1 MLNIDRWLPLL
12 VIVVLTSPSLAIA
25 QARDLVNELNDARR
39 IFVPVEDLDVIIER
53 DKQGVLLPR
62 AKFDVLLTQA
72 RANSEKNAVPAG
84 TPLIL
89 AAADYEAEIS
99 GDQLLITVTA
109 DLMQFEDD
117 WHESRFALQRLSL
130 EQALVDDIPALIGR
144 HPDGSVSLF
153 TDSRGKHSIKL
164 QLSTELTALGSDQ
177 VAAFSLLKA
186 PSGTLTLTLPAG
198 KRLLIGNLQLE
209 RPAPLDQVAEYRI
222 PVGGTGGL
230 QLRVTDRAT
239 ENAADSLMFA
249 STGYG
254 LHVIP
259 GEVTWHAL
267 TTLQIFGK
275 PVERLS
281 FSVPRRLEI
290 ADVDA
295 TGLEGWELS
304 DDPDD
309 AQRTNLSLTFGQ
321 AFEGSRKISLKGV
334 MAADA
339 GDSWSVPPLRID
351 NVTSHVGQI
360 VIQYPA
366 GVRLRVEETAGVR
379 RATQAQKAAV
389 DMPDETS
396 NSEEFLRFDIWQPDF
411 LLQMSTQP
419 KERAVQAAVAAVLD
433 VNATGLELQS
443 ALTIETHFAPLFELD
458 IHIPAEWQVLSAIRD
473 NQNLK
478 WQLVPLD
485 EVGVNQLRILLD
497 PPLAAE
503 TSSQIRLSLRRDVEG
518 WPVESEPLTIDLPE
532 LFLPQSSLSEGAFVV
547 RGDDDL
553 ELDALELT
561 GLDPY
566 PLKAAYERLRFQSQD
581 TRFSGK
587 LKITRRPSRIAA
599 QTVTFGRIDPQTV
612 HTFIQSVVEVQGG
625 GVRTI
630 QVALPESAGSA
641 LRFECPGP
649 RIVEQKANAPQNGE
663 RIWTLKFDQRLR
675 GQALIRCD
683 IELPRGDDKTFT
695 VPQCRVVDAERQSSF
710 FAVEAGG
717 EQRLTIVATDANKDP
732 LPEVD
737 PLALPNVYY
746 QPKERIVAVY
756 RAPAPGAVLTLSEQ
770 KFEKLPVQTAIC
782 PLLEVATILGG
793 TGELQHRATFRL
805 NVVGVQGLHVTF
817 PNDSKL
823 WAALVDDRPIEV
835 RRSGDV
841 YLIPLTSTNLPFGSV
856 PSAAI
861 ANPAMGNSERHVLR
875 LFYRS
880 EAAAG
885 SQFGTL
891 AQNPPTLT
899 VESGQ
904 RTALPVEVLE
914 QKWTLHYPEETRLID
929 SHSPLEPSQPLDR
942 TSLLTNWSSE
952 LRIPTLASLGW
963 QLLIVVATIGVIA
976 LLRAGFQRKRLLM
989 TQFVLALVF
998 CAIAIALLLPAVQQ
1012 PRYTGGYNAERTKKN
1027 AASRAPAS
1035 PTSEASS
1042 REYVQFD
1049 ALEAAPQSA
1058 LPGLKDSLTELSD
1071 QESDRVDS
1079 FKSTYGKRDSSLLPQ
1094 QSNGSDFSPA
1104 PTLAM
1109 DGKQLEPQQGN
1120 DPNANR
1126 RPIQAP
1132 ETSNRSGRSALL
1144 SLAID
1149 FVPPTGSREKSFQY
1163 IGADNPP
1170 TGIPLV
1176 VDYVD
1181 RRALGSLRVFLI
1193 ALVAMSAWLW
1203 RKTSIS
1209 SKIGLATLGLALPLA
1224 VLPLAPMSWQAAI
1237 DGLFIGTLV
1246 ASLIWLICG
1255 GIRLCQSRFLAHS
1268 VKGVALSIALVAC
1281 FSTESFADDV
1291 PPVESAKPVTTSI
1304 PTTLIVPFDA
1314 GTEPLAS
1321 ERVFLSHDQFRQL
1334 YRLANPDQVS
1344 KNVAPQPGGV
1354 FEALYAAKLVLNEK
1368 TPAESVVKVAARFA
1382 VKSFVDGQLIVELP
1396 VGQVVVIEA
1405 KLDGQTAALITSGGC
1420 LQVAIP
1426 KSGLHVIDL
1435 LFEVPAKLS
1444 GTTGSFSLPLKPVP
1458 AGRLTFELP
1467 GQELSVRV
1475 NGSSTIFRRVTKED
1489 LPLLEFPIDKGGD
1502 VAVSWQPRQAQGAAN
1517 AVVHV
1522 DSIAAITLAD
1532 AGVYISNGFAARVRQ
1547 GGIADTL
1554 FKLPQTLKLQAVSGP
1569 DVGGWELQGDGD
1581 DRQLRVIFRRNVT
1594 DQTRITIDA
1603 FLDSKVETESKVIAV
1618 PQIVPRDATNEI
1630 GQVAVFAG
1638 DQFSIRAEQVESLT
1652 QIDGDK
1658 FSTQIAVTRPQTA
1671 PQLAYRFSK
1680 RPFQLTLRAT
1690 RQESQAHVTSQQAA
1704 LITLR
1709 KQQLTTRLR
1718 YNLTGAPRS
1727 SVSVILPE
1735 KFVLLDAQAT
1745 GLRDYYVAK
1754 QDDGD
1759 LLTVELNE
1767 PKLGNVEI
1775 VVAGFVPRDEVT
1787 SSSIV
1792 FPQPL
1797 EPTHLETAA
1806 AIWLDE
1812 GFISTL
1818 DAFEGWRSTDASSVN
1833 DELRAVRPN
1842 QAVQFAFTSNSTQP
1856 SPITFT
1862 TVQSVPRIAAN
1873 GLSMVTVTDVATVY
1887 LLALQWQI
1895 DGARTDTLTLIT
1907 PDWLVGKLDFQ
1918 GPNVRDATYSD
1929 AGNKTTRW
1937 IIHLRTP
1944 ESGNVFITATAT
1956 LPPAASE
1963 VLAPALVFEHD
1974 RKPLERQR
1982 QYVLLINSS
1991 LSQLTSVDPS
2001 LTEPVQREDVPVV
2014 VNQEFID
2021 QATELVRVKT
2031 LNAAPSWSLH
2041 KFAQQSSAP
2050 ASVNVADMTTILSR
2064 DGTYRAQ
2071 AIYTMKNHTRQFLAI
2086 KMPEGT
2092 ELLSVFVAGQ
2102 PSRAVTTK
2110 LDSLKGDSIQLIAL
2124 PKTSAA
2130 SLSFPVKIVWRGS
2143 LGRLLPK
2150 SARLTREE
2158 VSVPAP
2164 RILSQQDDAEYGIP
2178 VARTRWTVYLP
2189 EDLDAEPVSSAARH
2203 NLNLSDD
2210 SDNLYGNAALQEA
2223 EELLGYFEQVR
2234 EGNKRVQSLNNLKQ
2248 IGVAADNLKEL
2259 GKALNNYRGRSGDA
2273 TFSKNKA
2280 EVMRRLAE
2288 VERIA
2293 NEEKQKTNSYFANSA
2308 IQGPQQGV
2316 NSLQAEGLAEGAA
2329 IAIGQ
2334 QNAFNLSNGTAVIAN
2349 SGQGPG
2355 GKTLEDSINFG
2366 LSSLSAS
2373 SSVSS
2378 PKDAAKPAVDP
2389 SSGKQSG
2396 EGPNLNTSRSQLRQ
2410 SNDANID
2417 QLNSE
2422 VTRNRTVIQRYQAN
2436 TPSGA
2441 LPNEPNGPSGPQ
2453 SGDQLSRSGLN
2464 RGLISQNGDVNGV
2477 FPGNNTLW
2485 NFGTIQD
2492 GEGQPN
2498 SAGMGND
2505 LRFREMGGMGGGM
2518 STFNTNKGD
2527 GFSVGGFGK
2536 PADGLETPVGLGG
2549 LGGVPQAAPPLGW
2562 NVELAQ
2568 QAANDGRG
2576 GEQEGRM
2583 SRNSRVAPGWKQP
2596 GGLSLG
2602 IDLPVIGRKLVFTK
2616 SGGDPKLSLAVQS
2629 RQSIRWG
2636 IGLVWSIAS
2645 LATAIAVLLTLR
2657 KSSGLYQLLSL
2668 LPIIGAVLGVI
2679 GFCVLP
2685 TPFNAAAFGLFLISS
2700 FIAAFSRRTAM
2711 A

>member
-1 MLNIDRWLPLL
+1 M
-12 VIVVLTSPSLAIA
+12 
-25 QARDLVNELNDARR
+25 
-39 IFVPVEDLDVIIER
+39 
-53 DKQGVLLPR
+53 
-62 AKFDVLLTQA
+62 
-72 RANSEKNAVPAG
+72 
-84 TPLIL
+84 
-89 AAADYEAEIS
+89 
-99 GDQLLITVTA
+99 
-109 DLMQFEDD
+109 
-117 WHESRFALQRLSL
+117 
-130 EQALVDDIPALIGR
+130 
-144 HPDGSVSLF
+144 
-153 TDSRGKHSIKL
+153 
-164 QLSTELTALGSDQ
+164 
-177 VAAFSLLKA
+177 
-186 PSGTLTLTLPAG
+186 
-198 KRLLIGNLQLE
+198 
-209 RPAPLDQVAEYRI
+209 
-222 PVGGTGGL
+222 
-230 QLRVTDRAT
+230 TDRAT

-267 TTLQIFGK
+267 TTLQIYGK

-321 AFEGSRKISLKGV
+321 AFEGSRKITLKGV

-351 NVTSHVGQI
+351 NVTSHIGQI

-366 GVRLRVEETAGVR
+366 GVRIRVEETAGVR

-458 IHIPAEWQVLSAIRD
+458 IRIPAEWQVLSAIRD

-485 EVGVNQLRILLD
+485 EVGINQLRILLD

-587 LKITRRPSRIAA
+587 LKITRRPSRISA

-641 LRFECPGP
+641 LQFECPGP
-649 RIVEQKANAPQNGE
+649 RIIEQKANVPQNGE

-695 VPQCRVVDAERQSSF
+695 VPQCRFVDAERQNSF

-756 RAPAPGAVLTLSEQ
+756 RAPAPGAVLTISEQ

-793 TGELQHRATFRL
+793 TGELQHRATFQL

-817 PNDSKL
+817 PSDSKL
-823 WAALVDDRPIEV
+823 WAALVDGRPVEV

-841 YLIPLTSTNLPFGSV
+841 YLIPLTSTNSPSGSV
-856 PSAAI
+856 PAA
-861 ANPAMGNSERHVLR
+861 ANQSPTVGNSEQHVLR

-880 EAAAG
+880 GAAAG

-891 AQNPPTLT
+891 TQNPPSLT

-952 LRIPTLASLGW
+952 LRIPTLTSLGW
-963 QLLIVVATIGVIA
+963 QLLIVVVTISVIT
-976 LLRAGFQRKRLLM
+976 LLRVGFQRKRLLM
-989 TQFVLALVF
+989 TQLVVALVF

-1012 PRYTGGYNAERTKKN
+1012 SRYAAERTKTN
-1027 AASRAPAS
+1027 AESPAKPS
-1035 PTSEASS
+1035 PTSEARSKGF
-1042 REYVQFD
+1042 VPVDPF
-1049 ALEAAPQSA
+1049 ALAQEST
-1058 LPGLKDSLTELSD
+1058 LPELKDGLTEFAD
-1071 QESDRVDS
+1071 RESDRADS
-1079 FKSTYGKRDSSLLPQ
+1079 LKRDYIKVDNSLLPPMTFGAGLQ
-1094 QSNGSDFSPA
+1094 QEQNLVVRG
-1104 PTLAM
+1104 LEN
-1109 DGKQLEPQQGN
+1109 EPQRGN
-1120 DPNANR
+1120 DPNANNG
-1126 RPIQAP
+1126 PIQAP
-1132 ETSNRSGRSALL
+1132 ETSTKSGRMALL

-1163 IGADNPP
+1163 IGADNSP

-1193 ALVAMSAWLW
+1193 ALVAMSAWLL
-1203 RKTSIS
+1203 RKASIAN
-1209 SKIGLATLGLALPLA
+1209 KIGLATLGLALPLA

-1237 DGLFIGTLV
+1237 DGLFVGTLV
-1246 ASLIWLICG
+1246 ASLIWLIRG
-1255 GIRLCQSRFLAHS
+1255 GVSLFQSRVLKNS
-1268 VKGVALSIALVAC
+1268 VKAVALAMALVGC
-1281 FSTESFADDV
+1281 FSSETFADDV
-1291 PPVESAKPVTTSI
+1291 PPVASAKPVTTST

-1354 FEALYAAKLVLNEK
+1354 FEALYAAELVVNEK
-1368 TPAESVVKVAARFA
+1368 TPAESVIRVTARFA
-1382 VKSFVDGQLIVELP
+1382 VKSFVDGQLLVELP
-1396 VGQVVVIEA
+1396 LGQVVVSEA

-1426 KSGLHVIDL
+1426 KSGLHVVDL
-1435 LFEVPAKLS
+1435 IFEVPAKLS

-1458 AGRLTFELP
+1458 AGKLTFELP
-1467 GQELSVRV
+1467 AQELAVRV
-1475 NGSSTIFRRVTKED
+1475 NGSSTIFRRVTKDD

-1522 DSIAAITLAD
+1522 DSIAAITVAD
-1532 AGVYISNGFAARVRQ
+1532 AGVYISNGFAVRVRQ

-1554 FKLPQTLKLQAVSGP
+1554 FKLPNTLKLQAVSGP

-1594 DQTRITIDA
+1594 DQTRITIDT
-1603 FLDSKVETESKVIAV
+1603 FLDDKVDTESKVIAV

-1638 DQFSIRAEQVESLT
+1638 DQFSVRAEQVDSLT

-1658 FSTQIAVTRPQTA
+1658 FSTQIAVNRPQTA

-1704 LITLR
+1704 FITLR
-1709 KQQLTTRLR
+1709 KQHLTTRLR

-1767 PKLGNVEI
+1767 PKLGTVEV
-1775 VVAGFVPRDEVT
+1775 VVAGFVPRDDAT
-1787 SSSIV
+1787 TASIV

-1812 GFISTL
+1812 GFIGTL

-1856 SPITFT
+1856 SPITFA

-1873 GLSMVTVTDVATVY
+1873 GLSMVTVTDVAIVH

-1907 PDWLVGKLDFQ
+1907 PDWLAGKLDFQ
-1918 GPNVRDATYSD
+1918 GPNVLDATYSD
-1929 AGNKTTRW
+1929 AGNKTSRW

-1944 ESGNVFITATAT
+1944 ESGNVFVTATAT
-1956 LPPAASE
+1956 LPPAVSE
-1963 VLAPALVFEHD
+1963 VLAPSLVFEHD
-1974 RKPLERQR
+1974 RKPLGRQR

-2041 KFAQQSSAP
+2041 KFAQQLSAP
-2050 ASVNVADMTTILSR
+2050 ASVNVADLTTILSR

-2110 LDSLKGDSIQLIAL
+2110 LDSLKGDSVQLIAL

-2143 LGRLLPK
+2143 LGRLLPQ

-2189 EDLDAEPVSSAARH
+2189 EDLDAQPISSAARH
-2203 NLNLSDD
+2203 NLNVSDE

-2234 EGNKRVQSLNNLKQ
+2234 ESNRRVQSRNNLKQ

-2259 GKALNNYRGRSGDA
+2259 GKALNSYRAGSGDA
-2273 TFSKNKA
+2273 KFSRNKE

-2293 NEEKQKTNSYFANSA
+2293 NEENLKTNNYFANSA
-2308 IQGPQQGV
+2308 SQGPQQGV

-2334 QNAFNLSNGTAVIAN
+2334 QNAFNLSNGITN
-2349 SGQGPG
+2349 SGQVPG
-2355 GKTLEDSINFG
+2355 GKTLEDGINFG

-2373 SSVSS
+2373 SPVLS
-2378 PKDAAKPAVDP
+2378 PKDATKPGGAP
-2389 SSGKQSG
+2389 SSKKSSG
-2396 EGPNLNTSRSQLRQ
+2396 ESPNPNTSRSQLRM

-2422 VTRNRTVIQRYQAN
+2422 VTRNRPLTPRYQTN
-2436 TPSGA
+2436 TQSGA
-2441 LPNEPNGPSGPQ
+2441 LPNEPNAPWGPQ
-2453 SGDQLSRSGLN
+2453 SGEPLN
-2464 RGLISQNGDVNGV
+2464 RFGLINQGNVNGV

-2485 NFGTIQD
+2485 NSGAIQD

-2518 STFNTNKGD
+2518 APYSTNSVD
-2527 GFSVGGFGK
+2527 GFNAGGFGR
-2536 PADGLETPVGLGG
+2536 PADGLGAPVAPGGVGG
-2549 LGGVPQAAPPLGW
+2549 LPQAAPPLGW
-2562 NVELAQ
+2562 NMELAQ
-2568 QAANDGRG
+2568 QADKDGRG
-2576 GEQEGRM
+2576 GD
-2583 SRNSRVAPGWKQP
+2583 RVAGVNRTLRDAPSWKQP

-2636 IGLVWSIAS
+2636 IGLVWSVVW
-2645 LATAIAVLLTLR
+2645 LATAIAVLLILR

-2668 LPIIGAVLGVI
+2668 LPIIGAVLGMI

-2685 TPFNAAAFGLFLISS
+2685 TPFNAAAFGLFLIST
-2700 FIAAFSRRTAM
+2700 FVAAFSQRTAM
-2711 A
+2711 V

>member
-1 MLNIDRWLPLL
+1 MLNTDCWLLLLL
-12 VIVVLTSPSLAIA
+12 VVVLTSPSLAIA
-25 QARDLVNELNDARR
+25 QPRDLVNELNDARR
-39 IFVPVEDLDVIIER
+39 VFVPVEDLDVIIER
-53 DKQGVLLPR
+53 DEQGVLLPR

-89 AAADYEAEIS
+89 ASADYEAEIS
-99 GDQLLITVTA
+99 GDQLLINVTA

-153 TDSRGKHSIKL
+153 TDARGKHSVKL
-164 QLSTELTALGSDQ
+164 QLSTELTAMGSDQ

-209 RPAPLDQVAEYRI
+209 RPAPLDQVAEYKI

-267 TTLQIFGK
+267 TTLQIYGK

-321 AFEGSRKISLKGV
+321 AFEGSRKITLKGV

-351 NVTSHVGQI
+351 NVTSHIGQI

-366 GVRLRVEETAGVR
+366 GVRIRVEETAGVR

-458 IHIPAEWQVLSAIRD
+458 IRIPAEWQVLSAIRD

-485 EVGVNQLRILLD
+485 EVGINQLRILLD

-587 LKITRRPSRIAA
+587 LKITRRPSRISA

-641 LRFECPGP
+641 LQFECPGP
-649 RIVEQKANAPQNGE
+649 RIIEQKANAPQNGE

-695 VPQCRVVDAERQSSF
+695 VPQCRFVDAERQNSF

-756 RAPAPGAVLTLSEQ
+756 RAPAPGAVLTISEQ

-793 TGELQHRATFRL
+793 TGELQHRATFQL

-817 PNDSKL
+817 PNNSKL
-823 WAALVDDRPIEV
+823 WAALVDGRPIEV

-841 YLIPLTSTNLPFGSV
+841 YLIPLTSTNSPPGSV
-856 PSAAI
+856 PAA
-861 ANPAMGNSERHVLR
+861 ANQSPTVGNSEQHVLR

-885 SQFGTL
+885 LQFGTL
-891 AQNPPTLT
+891 AQNPPSLT

-904 RTALPVEVLE
+904 RTALPVEVLA

-963 QLLIVVATIGVIA
+963 QLLIVVVTISVIA
-976 LLRAGFQRKRLLM
+976 LLRVGFQRKRLLM
-989 TQFVLALVF
+989 TQLVLALVF
-998 CAIAIALLLPAVQQ
+998 CAIAIALMLPAVQQ
-1012 PRYTGGYNAERTKKN
+1012 SRYAAERTKTN
-1027 AASRAPAS
+1027 AESPAKPS
-1035 PTSEASS
+1035 PTSEARSKGF
-1042 REYVQFD
+1042 VPVDPF
-1049 ALEAAPQSA
+1049 ALTQEST
-1058 LPGLKDSLTELSD
+1058 LPELKDGLTEFAD
-1071 QESDRVDS
+1071 RESDRADS
-1079 FKSTYGKRDSSLLPQ
+1079 LKRDYIKMDNSLLPPMPFGSVLQ
-1094 QSNGSDFSPA
+1094 QEQNLVVRG
-1104 PTLAM
+1104 LEN
-1109 DGKQLEPQQGN
+1109 EPQRGN
-1120 DPNANR
+1120 DPNANHG
-1126 RPIQAP
+1126 PIQAP
-1132 ETSNRSGRSALL
+1132 ETSTKSGRMALL

-1203 RKTSIS
+1203 RKASIAN
-1209 SKIGLATLGLALPLA
+1209 KIGLATLGLALPLA

-1237 DGLFIGTLV
+1237 DGLFVGTLV
-1246 ASLIWLICG
+1246 ASLIWVICG
-1255 GIRLCQSRFLAHS
+1255 GVSLFQSRVLKNS
-1268 VKGVALSIALVAC
+1268 VKGVTLAMTLVGC
-1281 FSTESFADDV
+1281 FSSETFADDV
-1291 PPVESAKPVTTSI
+1291 PPAASAKPVTTSI

-1354 FEALYAAKLVLNEK
+1354 FEALYAAKLVVNEK
-1368 TPAESVVKVAARFA
+1368 TPAESVIRVTARYA
-1382 VKSFVDGQLIVELP
+1382 VKSFTDGQLIVELP
-1396 VGQVVVIEA
+1396 LGQVVVSEA

-1458 AGRLTFELP
+1458 AGKLTFELP
-1467 GQELSVRV
+1467 AQELSVRV
-1475 NGSSTIFRRVTKED
+1475 NGSSTIFRRVTKD
-1489 LPLLEFPIDKGGD
+1489 NLPLLEFPIDKGGD
-1502 VAVSWQPRQAQGAAN
+1502 IAVSWQPRQAQGAAN

-1522 DSIAAITLAD
+1522 DSIAAITVAD

-1554 FKLPQTLKLQAVSGP
+1554 FELPNTLKLQAVSGP

-1594 DQTRITIDA
+1594 DQTRITIDT
-1603 FLDSKVETESKVIAV
+1603 FLDNKVDTESKVIAV

-1638 DQFSIRAEQVESLT
+1638 DQFAIRAEQVDSLT
-1652 QIDGDK
+1652 QIDSDK
-1658 FSTQIAVTRPQTA
+1658 FSTQIAVNRPQSA

-1709 KQQLTTRLR
+1709 KQHLTTRLR

-1754 QDDGD
+1754 QDDGE
-1759 LLTVELNE
+1759 LLTVELNQ
-1767 PKLGNVEI
+1767 PKLGTVEV
-1775 VVAGFVPRDEVT
+1775 VVAGFVPRDDAT
-1787 SSSIV
+1787 TASIV

-1797 EPTHLETAA
+1797 EPTHQETAA

-1812 GFISTL
+1812 GFIGTL
-1818 DAFEGWRSTDASSVN
+1818 DAFDGWRSTDASSVN

-1873 GLSMVTVTDVATVY
+1873 GLSMVTVTDVAIVH

-1907 PDWLVGKLDFQ
+1907 PDWLAGKLDFQ

-1929 AGNKTTRW
+1929 AGNKTSRW

-1944 ESGNVFITATAT
+1944 ESGNVFVTATAT

-2031 LNAAPSWSLH
+2031 LNTAPSWSLH
-2041 KFAQQSSAP
+2041 RFAQQSSAP
-2050 ASVNVADMTTILSR
+2050 ASVNVADLTTILSR

-2110 LDSLKGDSIQLIAL
+2110 LASLNGDSVQLIAL

-2189 EDLDAEPVSSAARH
+2189 EDLDAQPVSSAARH
-2203 NLNLSDD
+2203 NLNVSDD

-2234 EGNKRVQSLNNLKQ
+2234 ESNRRVQSRNNLKQ

-2259 GKALNNYRGRSGDA
+2259 GKALNSYRAGSGDA

-2293 NEEKQKTNSYFANSA
+2293 NEENLKTNNYFANSA
-2308 IQGPQQGV
+2308 SQGPQQGV

-2334 QNAFNLSNGTAVIAN
+2334 QNAFNVSNGITN
-2349 SGQGPG
+2349 SGPGPG
-2355 GKTLEDSINFG
+2355 GGITLEDSINFG

-2378 PKDAAKPAVDP
+2378 PVDAAKPGGAP
-2389 SSGKQSG
+2389 SSKKSSG
-2396 EGPNLNTSRSQLRQ
+2396 ESPNLNTSRSQLRM

-2422 VTRNRTVIQRYQAN
+2422 VTRNRPATQRYQAN
-2436 TPSGA
+2436 TQSGA
-2441 LPNEPNGPSGPQ
+2441 LPNEPNAPSGPQ
-2453 SGDQLSRSGLN
+2453 SGDQLNRFGFN
-2464 RGLISQNGDVNGV
+2464 RGLINQDNVNGV
-2477 FPGNNTLW
+2477 FPENNTLW
-2485 NFGTIQD
+2485 NSGTIQD
-2492 GEGQPN
+2492 GEGRPN
-2498 SAGMGND
+2498 SAGNVND

-2518 STFNTNKGD
+2518 PPFITNSVD
-2527 GFSVGGFGK
+2527 GFNAGGLGRPASGLGGSVAPGGFG
-2536 PADGLETPVGLGG
+2536 G
-2549 LGGVPQAAPPLGW
+2549 PPLGW
-2562 NVELAQ
+2562 NMELAQ
-2568 QAANDGRG
+2568 QADKDGRG
-2576 GEQEGRM
+2576 GEQVAGINRTL
-2583 SRNSRVAPGWKQP
+2583 RDAPGWKQP

-2636 IGLVWSIAS
+2636 IGLVWSVVW

-2657 KSSGLYQLLSL
+2657 RSSGPYQLLAL

-2685 TPFNAAAFGLFLISS
+2685 TPFNAVSFGLFLISS

-2711 A
+2711 V